1 MDQVTIFL
9 ASSSELKEDRENFR
23 LFISEINNE
32 WYDVGI
38 QFKPIFWE
46 YFLDSF
52 AEGGLQSS
60 YNKAIAES
68 DIFIM
73 LFFTKVGKYTDEEF
87 KAAFKQFENTRKPRL
102 YVYFKDDFVRTGS
115 INDDIISML
124 EFKKRLIEVKHY
136 VSIYR
141 SIDDL
146 KWQFNQQLQMI
157 YGNKF
162 LDINSVTDQARI
174 DTLAIERTCKLI
186 SPTTNEK
193 DIPQLQLNEVIDKAS
208 EFSKNI
214 VYQLGKINRRSNRNS
229 DRRLMARS
237 ITIFQALINSNKN
250 RAPHFYFGQLG
261 YALKDQKDSDWKN
274 AEDNFN
280 MAIDIRDNDD
290 PEYFYEFNRAIC
302 LINNNCEEHDKIIKD
317 LNYSKKGFGKKFEG
331 LLNDRDNKILKD
343 WLNKNKIN
351 PNEL

>member
-32 WYDVGI
+32 WFNKGI
-38 QFKPIFWE
+38 QFKPVYWE
-46 YFLDSF
+46 YFLDSV
-52 AEGGLQSS
+52 AEGGLQSA
-60 YNKAIAES
+60 YNKAIAEA

-87 KAAFKQFENTRKPRL
+87 EVAFKKFEATKKPRL
-102 YVYFKDDFVRTGS
+102 YIYFKDDFVRTGS
-115 INDDIISML
+115 INEEIISML
-124 EFKKRLIEVKHY
+124 LFKKKLLERKHFVATY
-136 VSIYR
+136 K

-146 KWQFNQQLQMI
+146 KWQFNQQLAMI
-157 YGNKF
+157 YGNDF
-162 LDINSVTDQARI
+162 SDISYVTDPARI
-174 DTLAIERTCKLI
+174 DSLAIERVCKLI
-186 SPTTNEK
+186 SPNTSDK
-193 DIPQLQLNEVIDKAS
+193 DISRLQLNEVIDKAS
-208 EFSKNI
+208 EFGKNI
-214 VYQLGKINRRSNRNS
+214 IFQLGKVNRRSNRNG
-229 DRRLMARS
+229 DRKLMARS
-237 ITIFQALINSNKN
+237 IPLFEALINSNKN
-250 RAPHFYFGQLG
+250 RAPHYYFGQLG
-261 YALKDQKDSDWKN
+261 YALKDLVDSDWKN

-280 MAIDIRDNDD
+280 MAIDIRDGDD

-317 LNYSKKGFGKKFEG
+317 LNYSKKGFGKKFED